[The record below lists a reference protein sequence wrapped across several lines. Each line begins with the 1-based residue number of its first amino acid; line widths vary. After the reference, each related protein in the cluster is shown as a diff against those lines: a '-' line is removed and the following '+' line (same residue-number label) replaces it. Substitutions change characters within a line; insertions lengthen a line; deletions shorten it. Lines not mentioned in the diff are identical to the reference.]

1 MNVLHRYLRMTAA
14 AAGLSC
20 CHTLPDFASQTS
32 DEAAGPGILI
42 DAAAAEAEEEAKQ
55 TEAKSGE
62 RGELL
67 GVFTTSG
74 YCNCEKCSGGHSLT
88 YSGTVPTPDH
98 TISADLSRFPIG
110 TQLWIDGTVYTVEDM
125 GSSVKGDWID
135 IFYASHEDALDH
147 GLRSQ
152 EVYAVIP

>member
-14 AAGLSC
+14 AAVLSAC
-20 CHTLPDFASQTS
+20 IAFPAFAAEETA
-32 DEAAGPGILI
+32 EAAGPGVLI
-42 DAAAAEAEEEAKQ
+42 EEASAEEEIPEEPEKV
-55 TEAKSGE
+55 SGE

-74 YCNCEKCSGGHSLT
+74 YCNCKKCSGGHSLT
-88 YSGTVPTPDH
+88 YSGTVPAPGH
-98 TISADLSRFPIG
+98 TVSADLSRFPIG
-110 TQLWIDGTVYTVEDM
+110 TKLWIDGTVYTVEDM
-125 GSSVKGDWID
+125 GSSVKGNWID
-135 IFYASHEDALDH
+135 IFYASHEEALAH